1 MYRFKRLLVGLSL
14 DGGDEA
20 IIRYAKEICRLA
32 KSSKITF
39 VHVLNNQDVPKYIGE
54 KFPILI
60 QTADEY
66 ARNRMIDLVHTNVG
80 NDWSV
85 ATEYEVVEGSP
96 LIELLD
102 RVKYKEIDLL
112 LVGMPRE
119 PAYGGTLGIK
129 LARYAP
135 CSVMIVPEQ
144 SLPRLRS
151 LLVPTDFSDHSLA
164 ALNAA
169 TALARAAG
177 ISRIN
182 CVHAYRVP
190 TGYYKTGK
198 SYEEFAA
205 IMENLARHEYEEFVA
220 RAELN
225 DIAVLPVFKLYKK
238 VYLAIR
244 EISQDH
250 PVDLLVI
257 GARGRKSAAGSML
270 GSVTQR
276 LIRKTQIPLLAVK
289 QKGEGMSFL
298 DCLLEK

>member
-14 DGGDEA
+14 NGCDEA
-20 IIRYAKEICRLA
+20 VIRFTKEFSRLL
-32 KSSKITF
+32 KPSKITF
-39 VHVLNNQDVPKYIGE
+39 MHVLSNDDVPKYVGE
-54 KFPILI
+54 KYPILL
-60 QTADEY
+60 QTADEF
-66 ARNRMIDLVHTNVG
+66 ARTRMIDMVYKSVG
-80 NDWSV
+80 DDWPP

-96 LIELLD
+96 LLEMLQ

-112 LVGMPRE
+112 LIGRPQE
-119 PAYGGTLGIK
+119 PAYGGTLAVK

-135 CSVMIVPEQ
+135 CSVCVVPEQ
-144 SLPRLRS
+144 TPQRLRT
-151 LLVPTDFSDHSLA
+151 LLVPVDFSEHAQA
-164 ALNAA
+164 ALDVAVM
-169 TALARAAG
+169 LAQAG
-177 ISRIN
+177 EIPQIK

-205 IMENLARHEYEEFVA
+205 IMEGLARDECTEFLG
-220 RAELN
+220 RADLKGVEV
-225 DIAVLPVFKLYKK
+225 IPVFKLYKR

-244 EISQDH
+244 EISRDH
-250 PVDLLVI
+250 PVDLVI
-257 GARGRKSAAGSML
+257 VGARGRKSAAGSML

>member
-14 DGGDEA
+14 DGGDDA
-20 IIRYAKEICRLA
+20 IIRYAKEICLQA

-39 VHVLNNQDVPKYIGE
+39 VHVLNNQDVPKHIGE

-66 ARNRMIDLVHTNVG
+66 ARNRMIDLVHITVG
-80 NDWSV
+80 DDWSV

-96 LIELLD
+96 LVELLN

-112 LVGMPRE
+112 LVGKPRE
-119 PAYGGTLGIK
+119 PAYGGTLGLK

-135 CSVMIVPEQ
+135 CSVFIVPEQ
-144 SLPRLRS
+144 TPPRMRS
-151 LLVPTDFSDHSLA
+151 LLVPTDFSDHSLD
-164 ALNAA
+164 ALNVAA
-169 TALARAAG
+169 VLARAAN
-177 ISRIN
+177 IPHIN

-205 IMENLARHEYEEFVA
+205 IMESLALREYKQFVA
-220 RAELN
+220 RADLKGIE
-225 DIAVLPVFKLYKK
+225 VLPVFKLYKK

-244 EISQDH
+244 EISRDH

-257 GARGRKSAAGSML
+257 GARGRKSAVGSML